1 MLNIN
6 SPTVQSMLRNT
17 PQGFGNIPI
26 YSGNGPT
33 ITTETIAVPS
43 QEQQNINGTNQF
55 QTPFPSPKEM
65 LMNGGQNT
73 IYNPTSFVPQGTMY
87 SQPQYGY
94 NTGGYVGGYNPNISS
109 AFNGYYNPYM

>member
-65 LMNGGQNT
+65 LMNEDRYTMTGFGGEV
-73 IYNPTSFVPQGTMY
+73 SFTLKE
-87 SQPQYGY
+87 
-94 NTGGYVGGYNPNISS
+94 
-109 AFNGYYNPYM
+109 